1 MAIARNDSSPLFA
14 DSALGTLKLV
24 VYLAAAVLLMVAD
37 HRGDYLEHVRA
48 ALSIAIEPV
57 YRVAALPAE
66 VGHDVKLALADRKQ
80 LAERNAELGQKL
92 MLAEAALNR
101 YAAVQ
106 EQNQRLQRLLDVQR
120 SLGLGAQLARLIDV
134 DPGPFHRRIVLNLG
148 SADGVAVNQAVI
160 DGTGVMGQ
168 IVETLPHTST
178 VMLITNPA
186 HAIPVAIERTGL
198 RTIAKGGSN
207 ADTLELPNIPIS
219 ADVKIGDRLITS
231 GLGGIYPAGFPVGEI
246 RAIANDVS
254 GMFAAA
260 LATPSAALDRSGEVL
275 VLHVVPDAIGPPDLA
290 PPNGPPES
298 LAGDAP
304 VQSKAD
310 KP

>member
-1 MAIARNDSSPLFA
+1 MRNWAR
-14 DSALGTLKLV
+14 
-24 VYLAAAVLLMVAD
+24 
-37 HRGDYLEHVRA
+37 
-48 ALSIAIEPV
+48 
-57 YRVAALPAE
+57 
-66 VGHDVKLALADRKQ
+66 
-80 LAERNAELGQKL
+80 KL

-120 SLGLGAQLARLIDV
+120 SARSRRAQLARLIDV

-186 HAIPVAIERTGL
+186 QRDSGRDRTHRPAHDRQG
-198 RTIAKGGSN
+198 RQQCRYARIAEHPDQRAG
-207 ADTLELPNIPIS
+207 
-219 ADVKIGDRLITS
+219 VKIGDRLITS

-260 LATPSAALDRSGEVL
+260 ALATPGAALDRSGEVL
-275 VLHVVPDAIGPPDLA
+275 VLHECRTRSDHPTSRRRMVRRSRLLA
-290 PPNGPPES
+290 MRRRHRRRKS
-298 LAGDAP
+298 SDRVTAF
-304 VQSKAD
+304 
-310 KP
+310 

>member
-1 MAIARNDSSPLFA
+1 
-14 DSALGTLKLV
+14 
-24 VYLAAAVLLMVAD
+24 
-37 HRGDYLEHVRA
+37 
-48 ALSIAIEPV
+48 
-57 YRVAALPAE
+57 
-66 VGHDVKLALADRKQ
+66 
-80 LAERNAELGQKL
+80 

-148 SADGVAVNQAVI
+148 STDGVAVNQAVI
-160 DGTGVMGQ
+160 DATGVMGQ

-275 VLHVVPDAIGPPDLA
+275 VLHQVPDAIGPPDLA
-290 PPNGPPES
+290 PANGPPES
-298 LAGDAP
+298 LAGDAQAAEQMELYCDRLARALSVVINIVDP
-304 VQSKAD
+304 HAIVLGGGLSRMAPLYSRVPEFWKKYIFSEPDLIVTKLLPPRFGDSSGVRGAAWLW
-310 KP
+310 PA

>member
-1 MAIARNDSSPLFA
+1 M
-14 DSALGTLKLV
+14 
-24 VYLAAAVLLMVAD
+24 LMVAD

-66 VGHDVKLALADRKQ
+66 VGQDVKLALADRKQ
-80 LAERNAELGQKL
+80 LAARNAELGQKL

-219 ADVKIGDRLITS
+219 ADIKIGDRLITS

-246 RAIANDVS
+246 RAIANDAS

-275 VLHVVPDAIGPPDLA
+275 VLHEVPDAIGPPDLA
-290 PPNGPPES
+290 PANGPPEA

-304 VQSKAD
+304 APLKAD
-310 KP
+310 KQ

>member
-1 MAIARNDSSPLFA
+1 
-14 DSALGTLKLV
+14 
-24 VYLAAAVLLMVAD
+24 
-37 HRGDYLEHVRA
+37 
-48 ALSIAIEPV
+48 
-57 YRVAALPAE
+57 
-66 VGHDVKLALADRKQ
+66 
-80 LAERNAELGQKL
+80 
-92 MLAEAALNR
+92 
-101 YAAVQ
+101 VQ

-148 SADGVAVNQAVI
+148 SVDGVAVKQAVI

-246 RAIANDVS
+246 RAIANDAS

-275 VLHVVPDAIGPPDLA
+275 VLHEVPDAIGPPDLA
-290 PPNGPPES
+290 PDTGPPAS
-298 LAGDAP
+298 LAGDGP
-304 VQSKAD
+304 PGGSS
-310 KP
+310 P